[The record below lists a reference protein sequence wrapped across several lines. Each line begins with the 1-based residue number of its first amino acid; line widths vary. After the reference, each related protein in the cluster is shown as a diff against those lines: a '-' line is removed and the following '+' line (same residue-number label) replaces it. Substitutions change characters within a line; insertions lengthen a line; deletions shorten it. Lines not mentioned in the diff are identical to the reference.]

1 MSEKYLIFGAT
12 GSVGSSL
19 AEQLKNSGND
29 IHLVARNESEVK
41 TIAEKLGCSYTVA
54 DVLEDGF
61 IEKVKSDINDI
72 KGIAYCVGSIDLKP
86 LRMVTEADMNK
97 CMKLNLYSAIEA
109 IKGFQES
116 LKKNKGSVVLFST
129 VAAQRGFTNHT
140 IIASAKAAVEGLTVT
155 LAAEFA
161 PNIRVNCI
169 APSLSKSKIAEPM
182 LKNPAI
188 AEGIAKAHPLKRLGE
203 GKDSAALAKFLITEE
218 SSWVTG
224 QVIAVAVALGAQDLF
239 KNLISGILVLVEKRF
254 KIGDWIL
261 VEGIIEGIVE
271 KIGFRS
277 TVLRK
282 FDKSL
287 AIIPNFQF
295 AENAVINISETTN
308 WRIDWAITL
317 QYDTTVDQL
326 KKIRNE
332 IEDHINKNDD
342 FDKAVGVAVR
352 VEKFSDSSIDMRV
365 RCFTTSNS
373 FSTWL
378 EVKEKLAIEIK
389 QIVEGNKAAFAFPS
403 QSIYIEK
410 K

>member
-29 IHLVARNESEVK
+29 VHLVARNENEVK
-41 TIAEKLGCSYTVA
+41 IIAEKLGCSYTVA

-61 IEKVKSDINDI
+61 VEKVKSDISDI
-72 KGIAYCVGSIDLKP
+72 KGVAYCVGSIDLKP

-129 VAAQRGFTNHT
+129 VAAQRGFTNHA

-182 LKNPAI
+182 LRNPTI

-218 SSWVTG
+218 SSWITG
-224 QVIAVAVALGAQDLF
+224 QIIAVDG
-239 KNLISGILVLVEKRF
+239 G
-254 KIGDWIL
+254 
-261 VEGIIEGIVE
+261 
-271 KIGFRS
+271 RS
-277 TVLRK
+277 
-282 FDKSL
+282 
-287 AIIPNFQF
+287 
-295 AENAVINISETTN
+295 
-308 WRIDWAITL
+308 
-317 QYDTTVDQL
+317 
-326 KKIRNE
+326 
-332 IEDHINKNDD
+332 
-342 FDKAVGVAVR
+342 
-352 VEKFSDSSIDMRV
+352 
-365 RCFTTSNS
+365 
-373 FSTWL
+373 
-378 EVKEKLAIEIK
+378 KL
-389 QIVEGNKAAFAFPS
+389 S
-403 QSIYIEK
+403 
-410 K
+410 

>member
-29 IHLVARNESEVK
+29 VHLVARNESEVK
-41 TIAEKLGCSYTVA
+41 IIAEKLSCSYTVA

-109 IKGFQES
+109 IKGYQES

-218 SSWVTG
+218 SSWITG
-224 QVIAVAVALGAQDLF
+224 QIIAVDG
-239 KNLISGILVLVEKRF
+239 G
-254 KIGDWIL
+254 
-261 VEGIIEGIVE
+261 
-271 KIGFRS
+271 RS
-277 TVLRK
+277 
-282 FDKSL
+282 
-287 AIIPNFQF
+287 
-295 AENAVINISETTN
+295 
-308 WRIDWAITL
+308 
-317 QYDTTVDQL
+317 
-326 KKIRNE
+326 
-332 IEDHINKNDD
+332 
-342 FDKAVGVAVR
+342 
-352 VEKFSDSSIDMRV
+352 
-365 RCFTTSNS
+365 
-373 FSTWL
+373 
-378 EVKEKLAIEIK
+378 KL
-389 QIVEGNKAAFAFPS
+389 S
-403 QSIYIEK
+403 
-410 K
+410 

>member
-41 TIAEKLGCSYTVA
+41 AIAEKLDCSYTVA

-109 IKGFQES
+109 IKGYQES

-182 LKNPAI
+182 LKNPVI

-218 SSWVTG
+218 SSWITG
-224 QVIAVAVALGAQDLF
+224 QIIAVDG
-239 KNLISGILVLVEKRF
+239 G
-254 KIGDWIL
+254 
-261 VEGIIEGIVE
+261 
-271 KIGFRS
+271 RS
-277 TVLRK
+277 
-282 FDKSL
+282 
-287 AIIPNFQF
+287 
-295 AENAVINISETTN
+295 
-308 WRIDWAITL
+308 
-317 QYDTTVDQL
+317 
-326 KKIRNE
+326 
-332 IEDHINKNDD
+332 
-342 FDKAVGVAVR
+342 
-352 VEKFSDSSIDMRV
+352 
-365 RCFTTSNS
+365 
-373 FSTWL
+373 
-378 EVKEKLAIEIK
+378 KL
-389 QIVEGNKAAFAFPS
+389 S
-403 QSIYIEK
+403 
-410 K
+410 

>member
-29 IHLVARNESEVK
+29 IHLVARNENEVK
-41 TIAEKLGCSYTVA
+41 AIAEKLGCSYTVA

-188 AEGIAKAHPLKRLGE
+188 AEGIAKAHPLK
-203 GKDSAALAKFLITEE
+203 D
-218 SSWVTG
+218 
-224 QVIAVAVALGAQDLF
+224 
-239 KNLISGILVLVEKRF
+239 
-254 KIGDWIL
+254 
-261 VEGIIEGIVE
+261 
-271 KIGFRS
+271 
-277 TVLRK
+277 
-282 FDKSL
+282 
-287 AIIPNFQF
+287 
-295 AENAVINISETTN
+295 
-308 WRIDWAITL
+308 
-317 QYDTTVDQL
+317 
-326 KKIRNE
+326 
-332 IEDHINKNDD
+332 
-342 FDKAVGVAVR
+342 
-352 VEKFSDSSIDMRV
+352 
-365 RCFTTSNS
+365 
-373 FSTWL
+373 
-378 EVKEKLAIEIK
+378 
-389 QIVEGNKAAFAFPS
+389 
-403 QSIYIEK
+403 
-410 K
+410 

>member
-19 AEQLKNSGND
+19 AEQLKDSGND
-29 IHLVARNESEVK
+29 IHLVARNEDEVK
-41 TIAEKLGCSYTVA
+41 VIADKLGCSYTVA

-61 IEKVKSDINDI
+61 IEKVKTDINEI
-72 KGIAYCVGSIDLKP
+72 KGMAYCVGSIDLKP

-109 IKGFQES
+109 IKGYQES

-218 SSWVTG
+218 SSWITG
-224 QVIAVAVALGAQDLF
+224 QVIAVDG
-239 KNLISGILVLVEKRF
+239 G
-254 KIGDWIL
+254 
-261 VEGIIEGIVE
+261 
-271 KIGFRS
+271 RS
-277 TVLRK
+277 
-282 FDKSL
+282 
-287 AIIPNFQF
+287 
-295 AENAVINISETTN
+295 
-308 WRIDWAITL
+308 
-317 QYDTTVDQL
+317 
-326 KKIRNE
+326 
-332 IEDHINKNDD
+332 
-342 FDKAVGVAVR
+342 
-352 VEKFSDSSIDMRV
+352 
-365 RCFTTSNS
+365 
-373 FSTWL
+373 
-378 EVKEKLAIEIK
+378 KL
-389 QIVEGNKAAFAFPS
+389 S
-403 QSIYIEK
+403 
-410 K
+410 

>member
-19 AEQLKNSGND
+19 AEQLKNSGSD
-29 IHLVARNESEVK
+29 IHLVARSESEVK
-41 TIAEKLGCSYTVA
+41 VIADKLGCSYTVA

-61 IEKVKSDINDI
+61 IEKVKTDINEI

-109 IKGFQES
+109 IKGYQES

-218 SSWVTG
+218 SSWITG
-224 QVIAVAVALGAQDLF
+224 QVIAVDG
-239 KNLISGILVLVEKRF
+239 G
-254 KIGDWIL
+254 
-261 VEGIIEGIVE
+261 
-271 KIGFRS
+271 RS
-277 TVLRK
+277 
-282 FDKSL
+282 
-287 AIIPNFQF
+287 
-295 AENAVINISETTN
+295 
-308 WRIDWAITL
+308 
-317 QYDTTVDQL
+317 
-326 KKIRNE
+326 
-332 IEDHINKNDD
+332 
-342 FDKAVGVAVR
+342 
-352 VEKFSDSSIDMRV
+352 
-365 RCFTTSNS
+365 
-373 FSTWL
+373 
-378 EVKEKLAIEIK
+378 KL
-389 QIVEGNKAAFAFPS
+389 S
-403 QSIYIEK
+403 
-410 K
+410 

>member
-41 TIAEKLGCSYTVA
+41 VIAEKLGCSYTVA

-86 LRMVTEADMNK
+86 LRMVTETDMNK
-97 CMKLNLYSAIEA
+97 CMKLNLYSAIEV

-182 LKNPAI
+182 LKNPTI

-218 SSWVTG
+218 SSWITG
-224 QVIAVAVALGAQDLF
+224 QIIAVDG
-239 KNLISGILVLVEKRF
+239 G
-254 KIGDWIL
+254 
-261 VEGIIEGIVE
+261 
-271 KIGFRS
+271 RS
-277 TVLRK
+277 
-282 FDKSL
+282 
-287 AIIPNFQF
+287 
-295 AENAVINISETTN
+295 
-308 WRIDWAITL
+308 
-317 QYDTTVDQL
+317 
-326 KKIRNE
+326 
-332 IEDHINKNDD
+332 
-342 FDKAVGVAVR
+342 
-352 VEKFSDSSIDMRV
+352 
-365 RCFTTSNS
+365 
-373 FSTWL
+373 
-378 EVKEKLAIEIK
+378 KL
-389 QIVEGNKAAFAFPS
+389 S
-403 QSIYIEK
+403 
-410 K
+410 

>member
-41 TIAEKLGCSYTVA
+41 VIAEKLGCSYTVA
-54 DVLEDGF
+54 DVVEDGF
-61 IEKVKSDINDI
+61 IEKIKSDINDI
-72 KGIAYCVGSIDLKP
+72 KGVAYCVGSIDLKP

-97 CMKLNLYSAIEA
+97 CMKLNLYSAIET

-161 PNIRVNCI
+161 PHIRVNCI

-218 SSWVTG
+218 SSWITG
-224 QVIAVAVALGAQDLF
+224 QIIAVDG
-239 KNLISGILVLVEKRF
+239 G
-254 KIGDWIL
+254 
-261 VEGIIEGIVE
+261 
-271 KIGFRS
+271 RS
-277 TVLRK
+277 
-282 FDKSL
+282 
-287 AIIPNFQF
+287 
-295 AENAVINISETTN
+295 
-308 WRIDWAITL
+308 
-317 QYDTTVDQL
+317 
-326 KKIRNE
+326 
-332 IEDHINKNDD
+332 
-342 FDKAVGVAVR
+342 
-352 VEKFSDSSIDMRV
+352 
-365 RCFTTSNS
+365 
-373 FSTWL
+373 
-378 EVKEKLAIEIK
+378 KL
-389 QIVEGNKAAFAFPS
+389 S
-403 QSIYIEK
+403 
-410 K
+410 

>member
-41 TIAEKLGCSYTVA
+41 AIAEKLGCSYTVA

-61 IEKVKSDINDI
+61 IEKVKSDINEI
-72 KGIAYCVGSIDLKP
+72 QGVAYCVGSIDLKP

-203 GKDSAALAKFLITEE
+203 GKDSAALAKFLITED
-218 SSWVTG
+218 SSWITG
-224 QVIAVAVALGAQDLF
+224 QVIAVDG
-239 KNLISGILVLVEKRF
+239 G
-254 KIGDWIL
+254 
-261 VEGIIEGIVE
+261 
-271 KIGFRS
+271 RS
-277 TVLRK
+277 
-282 FDKSL
+282 
-287 AIIPNFQF
+287 
-295 AENAVINISETTN
+295 
-308 WRIDWAITL
+308 
-317 QYDTTVDQL
+317 
-326 KKIRNE
+326 
-332 IEDHINKNDD
+332 
-342 FDKAVGVAVR
+342 
-352 VEKFSDSSIDMRV
+352 
-365 RCFTTSNS
+365 
-373 FSTWL
+373 
-378 EVKEKLAIEIK
+378 KL
-389 QIVEGNKAAFAFPS
+389 S
-403 QSIYIEK
+403 
-410 K
+410 

>member
-29 IHLVARNESEVK
+29 IHLVARNEDEVK
-41 TIAEKLGCSYTVA
+41 IIADKLGCSYTVA

-61 IEKVKSDINDI
+61 IEKVKTDINEI

-97 CMKLNLYSAIEA
+97 CMKLNLYSAIET
-109 IKGFQES
+109 IKGYQES

-161 PNIRVNCI
+161 PHIRVNCI

-218 SSWVTG
+218 SSWITG
-224 QVIAVAVALGAQDLF
+224 QVIAVDG
-239 KNLISGILVLVEKRF
+239 G
-254 KIGDWIL
+254 
-261 VEGIIEGIVE
+261 
-271 KIGFRS
+271 RS
-277 TVLRK
+277 
-282 FDKSL
+282 
-287 AIIPNFQF
+287 
-295 AENAVINISETTN
+295 
-308 WRIDWAITL
+308 
-317 QYDTTVDQL
+317 
-326 KKIRNE
+326 
-332 IEDHINKNDD
+332 
-342 FDKAVGVAVR
+342 
-352 VEKFSDSSIDMRV
+352 
-365 RCFTTSNS
+365 
-373 FSTWL
+373 
-378 EVKEKLAIEIK
+378 KL
-389 QIVEGNKAAFAFPS
+389 S
-403 QSIYIEK
+403 
-410 K
+410 